1 MISETNLQFEIS
13 LMVVVVAREVVE
25 AVEVIE
31 EGEAEAT
38 FF

>member
-1 MISETNLQFEIS
+1 MIRETNLQFEIS

-31 EGEAEAT
+31 EGEAEAA